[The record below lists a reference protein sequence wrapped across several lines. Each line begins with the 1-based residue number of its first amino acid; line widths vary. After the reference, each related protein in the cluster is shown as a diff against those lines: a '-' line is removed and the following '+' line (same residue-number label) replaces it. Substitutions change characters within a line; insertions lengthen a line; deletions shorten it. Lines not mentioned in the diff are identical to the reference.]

1 MDNRLR
7 RLGSITVLCAA
18 LVVLLLGASEG
29 AAPSVGLVKVAEG
42 TAEVQR
48 GDQTLPARAGL
59 ALQEGDVLRTG
70 ADGRIGVVLRDD
82 TRVSLGPQTEIRIDR
97 FLFAPAQG
105 QLALVLK
112 MARGAAAYVSGKIAK
127 LSPDAV
133 RVETPVAIV
142 GVRGTRFAAKLE
154 TP

>member
-1 MDNRLR
+1 MIGLR
-7 RLGSITVLCAA
+7 TIRTGAAVCASLITLAF
-18 LVVLLLGASEG
+18 GTSEG
-29 AAPSVGLVKVAEG
+29 AAPSVGIVKVAEG
-42 TAEVQR
+42 KAEVQR
-48 GDQTLPARAGL
+48 GDQTVPASAGL

-70 ADGRIGVVLRDD
+70 ADGRLGVVLRDD
-82 TRVSLGPQTEIRIDR
+82 TRVSLGPETEIRIDR

-112 MARGAAAYVSGKIAK
+112 MARGVAAYVSGRIAK

-142 GVRGTRFAAKLE
+142 GVRGTEFAVKLE

>member
-1 MDNRLR
+1 MV
-7 RLGSITVLCAA
+7 GSRGTGTGTAVCVA
-18 LVVLLLGASEG
+18 LVALLLGAAEG
-29 AAPSVGLVKVAEG
+29 AVPFVGLVKVAEG

-48 GDQTLPARAGL
+48 GDQTLPARPGL
-59 ALQEGDVLRTG
+59 VLQEGDVLRTG
-70 ADGRIGVVLRDD
+70 ADGRLGVVLRDD
-82 TRVSLGPQTEIRIDR
+82 TRVSLGPETEIRIDR

-112 MARGAAAYVSGKIAK
+112 MARGVAAYVSGKIAK

-142 GVRGTRFAAKLE
+142 GVRGTKFAAKLE

>member
-1 MDNRLR
+1 MVGWR
-7 RLGSITVLCAA
+7 GMGTATALCAT
-18 LVVLLLGASEG
+18 LVTLLLAAAEG

-48 GDQTLPARAGL
+48 GDQTMPARPGL
-59 ALQEGDVLRTG
+59 ALAEGDVLRTG
-70 ADGRIGVVLRDD
+70 ADGRLGVVLRDD
-82 TRVSLGPQTEIRIDR
+82 TRVSLGPETEIRIDR
-97 FLFAPAQG
+97 FLYAPAQG

-112 MARGAAAYVSGKIAK
+112 MFRGVAAYVSGKIAK

-142 GVRGTRFAAKLE
+142 GVRGTHFAAKVE